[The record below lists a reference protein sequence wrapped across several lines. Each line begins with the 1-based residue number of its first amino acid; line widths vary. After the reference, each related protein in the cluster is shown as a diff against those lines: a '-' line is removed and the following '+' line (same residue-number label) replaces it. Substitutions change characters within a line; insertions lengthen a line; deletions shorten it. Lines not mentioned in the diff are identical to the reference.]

1 MVHSVQS
8 ATYLPFHVM
17 SIISKNI
24 ESTEYGQNVLV
35 ITLLLRFSSILQRL
49 NNIDVFV
56 KNE

>member
-1 MVHSVQS
+1 
-8 ATYLPFHVM
+8 M

-24 ESTEYGQNVLV
+24 ENTEYGQNVLV

-49 NNIDVFV
+49 NNIDAFV